1 MKCPFCNENLPEGS
15 MFCSNCGTRVDNA
28 SGSGGAKGGGVNEVP
43 LYQIPEPAPA
53 MMPERKKGGKGK
65 WIAIGTVSAVA
76 VAGCV
81 AAAVF
86 ALTAKTP
93 KEKVIA
99 AFEQVYDSQK
109 ELPGEEIFGFS
120 QFAEMAKS
128 QDMEE
133 GISLSLSDTS
143 LWGTQSFV
151 GSGFSLDAKFSP
163 SRKQSSADVGFSYQ
177 GMKMLDAQVYYGDDR
192 LMAAVPQLS
201 SYAFLLDM
209 SDDFGSKLKN
219 SPMAGAVL
227 QSQGVDGDALAD
239 LVNETLDR
247 AYDTEN
253 PAFDLNALLNRYR
266 EGCKAKDKFKEAL
279 TVEKEKGNKKSF
291 PVDGK
296 EKKCQG
302 YSVVISKDAMIDFL
316 EESSDFFLKD
326 EILRDDFLNQLELM
340 ARFSQVMGE
349 SFTSDSPK
357 KLLDDVYQDVED
369 RADELIRILDKT
381 LDDVEMV
388 VYLDRKGNL
397 VAFSG
402 ETNLGAD
409 DDLIG
414 VEFEVSL
421 KGGSH
426 PLQNLEAMAE
436 LSNDGERITV
446 NVEREGTFDKE
457 ALTDRISVEMN
468 VVGDRVGGE
477 YVMSYGRADGDLKM
491 QLDIMAERLQVASI
505 SLEAVVDELEKGK
518 SIHMDLEEL
527 RIEDSLN
534 DQHMAFE
541 GEFCLKPLEEEIEE
555 PEGQVFDVLEADLS
569 DWGAVGE
576 EIEEKAEASF
586 GDLF

>member
-1 MKCPFCNENLPEGS
+1 

-209 SDDFGSKLKN
+209 SGDFGSKLKN

-296 EKKCQG
+296 EQKCQG

>member
-15 MFCSNCGTRVDNA
+15 MFCANCGTRVDNA

-209 SDDFGSKLKN
+209 SGDFGSKLKN

>member
-143 LWGTQSFV
+143 FWGTQSFV

-209 SDDFGSKLKN
+209 SGDFGSKLKN

-296 EKKCQG
+296 EQKCQG

-426 PLQNLEAMAE
+426 PLQNLEAMAG

>member
-209 SDDFGSKLKN
+209 SGDFGSKLKN

-296 EKKCQG
+296 EQKCQG

>member
-1 MKCPFCNENLPEGS
+1 

-143 LWGTQSFV
+143 FWGTQSFV

-209 SDDFGSKLKN
+209 SGDFGSKLKN

-369 RADELIRILDKT
+369 RADELIRILDKN

-402 ETNLGAD
+402 ETNIGAD

>member
-1 MKCPFCNENLPEGS
+1 
-15 MFCSNCGTRVDNA
+15 
-28 SGSGGAKGGGVNEVP
+28 
-43 LYQIPEPAPA
+43 
-53 MMPERKKGGKGK
+53 
-65 WIAIGTVSAVA
+65 
-76 VAGCV
+76 
-81 AAAVF
+81 
-86 ALTAKTP
+86 
-93 KEKVIA
+93 
-99 AFEQVYDSQK
+99 
-109 ELPGEEIFGFS
+109 
-120 QFAEMAKS
+120 
-128 QDMEE
+128 
-133 GISLSLSDTS
+133 
-143 LWGTQSFV
+143 
-151 GSGFSLDAKFSP
+151 
-163 SRKQSSADVGFSYQ
+163 
-177 GMKMLDAQVYYGDDR
+177 
-192 LMAAVPQLS
+192 MAAVPQLS

-209 SDDFGSKLKN
+209 SGDFGSKLKN

-296 EKKCQG
+296 EQKCQG

>member
-209 SDDFGSKLKN
+209 SGDFGSKLKN

-302 YSVVISKDAMIDFL
+302 YSVVISKGAMIDFL

>member
-1 MKCPFCNENLPEGS
+1 

-143 LWGTQSFV
+143 FWGTQSFV

-209 SDDFGSKLKN
+209 SGDFGSKLKN

-340 ARFSQVMGE
+340 ALISRLRDQGRTVAAVLHDLPQALEWADYLVVMEEGR
-349 SFTSDSPK
+349 
-357 KLLDDVYQDVED
+357 L
-369 RADELIRILDKT
+369 A
-381 LDDVEMV
+381 
-388 VYLDRKGNL
+388 
-397 VAFSG
+397 
-402 ETNLGAD
+402 GAGTPEE
-409 DDLIG
+409 IFRQG
-414 VEFEVSL
+414 V
-421 KGGSH
+421 
-426 PLQNLEAMAE
+426 
-436 LSNDGERITV
+436 
-446 NVEREGTFDKE
+446 
-457 ALTDRISVEMN
+457 
-468 VVGDRVGGE
+468 
-477 YVMSYGRADGDLKM
+477 
-491 QLDIMAERLQVASI
+491 
-505 SLEAVVDELEKGK
+505 LEKVFG
-518 SIHMDLEEL
+518 LACR
-527 RIEDSLN
+527 RIELDGR
-534 DQHMAFE
+534 QRYFFTQQA
-541 GEFCLKPLEEEIEE
+541 G
-555 PEGQVFDVLEADLS
+555 
-569 DWGAVGE
+569 
-576 EIEEKAEASF
+576 
-586 GDLF
+586 GDG

>member
-209 SDDFGSKLKN
+209 SGDFGSKLKN

>member
-209 SDDFGSKLKN
+209 SGDFGSKLKN

-426 PLQNLEAMAE
+426 PLQNLEAMAG

>member
-81 AAAVF
+81 AVAVF

-143 LWGTQSFV
+143 FWGTQSFV

>member
-209 SDDFGSKLKN
+209 SGDFGSKLKN

-253 PAFDLNALLNRYR
+253 PAFDLNALLNRYQ

>member
-209 SDDFGSKLKN
+209 SGDFGSKLKN

-527 RIEDSLN
+527 RIEDSFL
-534 DQHMAFE
+534 ARVA
-541 GEFCLKPLEEEIEE
+541 L
-555 PEGQVFDVLEADLS
+555 
-569 DWGAVGE
+569 
-576 EIEEKAEASF
+576 
-586 GDLF
+586 

>member
-81 AAAVF
+81 AAAMF

-209 SDDFGSKLKN
+209 SGDFGSKLKN

-296 EKKCQG
+296 EQKCQG

>member
-143 LWGTQSFV
+143 FWGTQSFV

-209 SDDFGSKLKN
+209 SGDFGSKLKN

-253 PAFDLNALLNRYR
+253 PAFDLNALLNR
-266 EGCKAKDKFKEAL
+266 
-279 TVEKEKGNKKSF
+279 
-291 PVDGK
+291 
-296 EKKCQG
+296 
-302 YSVVISKDAMIDFL
+302 
-316 EESSDFFLKD
+316 
-326 EILRDDFLNQLELM
+326 
-340 ARFSQVMGE
+340 
-349 SFTSDSPK
+349 
-357 KLLDDVYQDVED
+357 
-369 RADELIRILDKT
+369 
-381 LDDVEMV
+381 
-388 VYLDRKGNL
+388 
-397 VAFSG
+397 
-402 ETNLGAD
+402 
-409 DDLIG
+409 
-414 VEFEVSL
+414 
-421 KGGSH
+421 
-426 PLQNLEAMAE
+426 
-436 LSNDGERITV
+436 
-446 NVEREGTFDKE
+446 
-457 ALTDRISVEMN
+457 
-468 VVGDRVGGE
+468 
-477 YVMSYGRADGDLKM
+477 
-491 QLDIMAERLQVASI
+491 
-505 SLEAVVDELEKGK
+505 
-518 SIHMDLEEL
+518 
-527 RIEDSLN
+527 
-534 DQHMAFE
+534 
-541 GEFCLKPLEEEIEE
+541 
-555 PEGQVFDVLEADLS
+555 
-569 DWGAVGE
+569 
-576 EIEEKAEASF
+576 
-586 GDLF
+586 

>member
-28 SGSGGAKGGGVNEVP
+28 SGSGGAKGGGVNDVP
-43 LYQIPEPAPA
+43 LYQIPQPAPA
-53 MMPERKKGGKGK
+53 MMPEKKKGGKGK

-81 AAAVF
+81 AAAVLV
-86 ALTAKTP
+86 LTAKTP

-109 ELPGEEIFGFS
+109 ELPGEEVFGFS
-120 QFAEMAKS
+120 LFAEMTKG
-128 QDMEE
+128 QDVEE

-143 LWGTQSFV
+143 AWGTESFV

-163 SRKQSSADVGFSYQ
+163 SQKQSSADVGFSYQ
-177 GMKMLDAQVYYGDDR
+177 GMKMLDAQVYYGNDR
-192 LMAAVPQLS
+192 FMAAVPQLS

-209 SDDFGSKLKN
+209 SGDFGSKLKN
-219 SPMAGAVL
+219 SPMVGAVL

-247 AYDTEN
+247 TYDTEN
-253 PAFDLNALLNRYR
+253 PAFDVKALLDRYR

-302 YSVVISKDAMIDFL
+302 YTVVVSKDAMIDFL
-316 EESSDFFLKD
+316 EESSDFFLED

-340 ARFSQVMGE
+340 ARFSEIMGE

-357 KLLDDVYQDVED
+357 KLLDEAYQDVED
-369 RADELIRILDKT
+369 GADELIRTLDKN

-402 ETNLGAD
+402 ETNIGTD

-457 ALTDRISVEMN
+457 ALTDKISVDMN
-468 VVGDRVGGE
+468 VMGDRAGGE

-505 SLEAVVDELEKGK
+505 SLEATVDELEKGK
-518 SIHMDLEEL
+518 SIHMDLDEL

-541 GEFCLKPLEEEIEE
+541 GEFYLKPLEGEIEE
-555 PEGQVFDVLEADLS
+555 PDGQVFDVLEADLS
-569 DWGAVGE
+569 DWMSVGE
-576 EIEEKAEASF
+576 EIEEKAETSF

>member
-81 AAAVF
+81 AVAVF

-209 SDDFGSKLKN
+209 SGDFGSKLKN

-253 PAFDLNALLNRYR
+253 PAFDLNALLNRYQ

-426 PLQNLEAMAE
+426 PLQNLEAMAG

-541 GEFCLKPLEEEIEE
+541 GEFCLKPLEGEIEE